1 MLPHAAAAPSV
12 RLHLPCVCTLPVLR
26 GRPSI
31 SSAKPA
37 ECSGSGSSQTF
48 SARQRQRRRQAA
60 GWRRGHQ
67 REAETPQHRS
77 LSETRYAAGPGSET
91 TQRPEGKGGPP
102 QSSLRTQAGP
112 TIDETYRGGPS
123 GETKSPAYRDYPTS
137 RSTKAQR
144 PSGPRIQPTETRQVS
159 EDLQAR
165 NAQLSEELRS
175 LRAVQGREEPQAAL
189 MAEAASA
196 AAAAALAAT
205 AAEEAIQYAGTL
217 QDALT
222 DVRTAYLKNR
232 ATRSKTRP
240 TEMPL

>member
-1 MLPHAAAAPSV
+1 MRCDGFLAELFLEGCLVGKMRPEAFFPELLLESALGCSSY
-12 RLHLPCVCTLPVLR
+12 L
-26 GRPSI
+26 GRALSTADQ
-31 SSAKPA
+31 S
-37 ECSGSGSSQTF
+37 
-48 SARQRQRRRQAA
+48 
-60 GWRRGHQ
+60 
-67 REAETPQHRS
+67 HRS

-175 LRAVQGREEPQAAL
+175 LRAVQGREGPQAAL